1 MKNNILL
8 CTLLFNL
15 GLCVTM
21 LVGQVSGASSY
32 TLGAD
37 DVISV
42 TIFAGGEKQVE
53 VNVSISGQGM
63 INAPFVGP
71 TKAAGVS
78 TSELEEKLLI
88 SLKKDYFVDPQVY
101 IQVSD
106 YQSLRYSIS
115 GAVEKPGKFSMQSAT
130 TLMELIAKAEGA
142 TKERGSVAYIM
153 RDIDSGQA
161 NTEPIKVNL
170 TKLLDEGDMSH
181 NIKLQSGDSVYI
193 PLSKGL
199 NQNDSMVFVS
209 GRVKK
214 PGSHEFQPGL
224 TALSV
229 CIMAGGFDE
238 FAAPNRATIVR
249 VEGGEQKVIK
259 IDLEDVVEGKI
270 SDVPLKAGDRLN
282 IPESWL

>member
-1 MKNNILL
+1 MNRQVFLH
-8 CTLLFNL
+8 TLLLSL
-15 GLCVTM
+15 GLCVTL

-53 VNVSISGQGM
+53 VNVSISGQGL

-71 TKAAGVS
+71 TKAAGIS
-78 TSELEEKLLI
+78 TSDLEERLLA
-88 SLKKDYFVDPQVY
+88 SLKKDYFVDPQVH
-101 IQVSD
+101 IQVQE

-153 RDIDSGQA
+153 RDNGAEKA

-181 NIKLQSGDSVYI
+181 NIQLQSGDSIYI
-193 PLSKGL
+193 PLAKGL

-214 PGSHEFQPGL
+214 PGSYEFQPGL

-249 VEGGEQKVIK
+249 VDGEKQEVIK

-270 SDVPLKAGDRLN
+270 ADVPLKAGDRLN

>member
-8 CTLLFNL
+8 CTLLFLL

-106 YQSLRYSIS
+106 YQSLHYSIS